1 MEKVPTYTY
10 ILMYEQYVYLHYIA
24 DINFSF
30 EQESQTTQSSRLA
43 GIEEHFF
50 TFNCLFPGPGVT
62 FIQELY
68 LQSVK
73 FDLNLLLSL
82 GSESKFTF

>member
-43 GIEEHFF
+43 GIEEH
-50 TFNCLFPGPGVT
+50 
-62 FIQELY
+62 ER
-68 LQSVK
+68 QSVRIIL
-73 FDLNLLLSL
+73 FCILI
-82 GSESKFTF
+82 GY